1 MTKNWFHYLEHIL
14 DEQLQA
20 DLGRDLKSVTHV
32 DGPEIEVEGR
42 RVVMFCSNDY
52 LGYTQHPALKKAAK
66 EAVDKW
72 GVGSG
77 ASRLVSGNLKL
88 YDELEAHLARFKHA
102 SSALVFPTG
111 FMANLGVVASLAG
124 PNDLILSDS
133 LNHASLVDACRLSRA
148 EVKVV
153 PHADPEAYADAI
165 KSANRRKVMIVT
177 DGVFSMDGDLAPMRE
192 LSEIAHQHGALLV
205 MDDAHGTGVLGET
218 GRGTLE
224 YLEVDTEGII
234 QAGTF
239 SKALGSLGGF
249 VAGPAPIIG
258 FLRNRART
266 LFYTTALPAA
276 TLAVNQRALELVDE
290 EPETRR
296 KLMTNISRLRH
307 GLSQKGLTLLPGQS
321 SIVPVMVGEAGTAL
335 NMAKELMTAGLFCPA
350 MRPPTVPQGQ
360 CRLRLSVMATHTDDH
375 IDRAVDTLADVSK
388 RMGLI

>member
-1 MTKNWFHYLEHIL
+1 MTKNWFQHLEHIL
-14 DEQLQA
+14 EEQLQA

-32 DGPEIEVEGR
+32 DGPEIEIEGR
-42 RVVMFCSNDY
+42 RVIMFCSNDY
-52 LGYTQHPALKKAAK
+52 LGYTQHPALKKAAQD
-66 EAVDKW
+66 AVEKW

-111 FMANLGVVASLAG
+111 FMGNLGVVASLAG
-124 PNDLILSDS
+124 PNDLIVSDS

-153 PHADPEAYADAI
+153 PHADPDAFADAI
-165 KSANRRKVMIVT
+165 KSVSNRKVLIVT
-177 DGVFSMDGDLAPMRE
+177 DGVFSMDGDLAPVKE
-192 LSEIAHQHGALLV
+192 LSELAHQHGALLV
-205 MDDAHGTGVLGET
+205 VDDAHGTGVLGET

-224 YLEVDTEGII
+224 HLHVDTEGII

-239 SKALGSLGGF
+239 SKALGGLGGF
-249 VAGPAPIIG
+249 VAGPSPIVG

-266 LFYTTALPAA
+266 LFYTTALPPANLAA
-276 TLAVNQRALELVDE
+276 NQRALELVDE

-296 KLMTNISRLRH
+296 KLMTNIVRLRH
-307 GLSQKGLTLLPGQS
+307 GLSQKGLTLLSGPS
-321 SIVPVMVGEAGTAL
+321 SIVPVMVGEARTAL
-335 NMAKELMTAGLFCPA
+335 DMARDLMAAGLFCPA

-360 CRLRLSVMATHTDDH
+360 CRLRLSVMATHTDNH
-375 IDRAVDTLADVSK
+375 IDQAVDAVADVAG